1 MLFLLVKAT
10 LSLVWAVCCVIPDW
24 RKRHLPNACTLGGAA
39 VAVVCAFGAGMDAG
53 LESILTGFFS
63 AAFLLVLFFVR
74 ATGAGDVK
82 MIFAAGVFAGPG
94 MTLPLVFA
102 VSTAGLIL
110 AVALLLARKADSRR
124 LRHYWRSLF
133 DWRYD
138 RAAGRAA
145 LPPRDNEACRVPFA
159 AAIAAGLL
167 VVEVCQLVEVWGK
180 W

>member
-1 MLFLLVKAT
+1 MFLLVKAV

-24 RKRHLPNACTLGGAA
+24 RSRCLPNACTLGGAA
-39 VAVVCAFGAGMDAG
+39 VAVVCAFGAGVDAG
-53 LESILTGFFS
+53 LASTLTGLFA
-63 AAFLLVLFFVR
+63 AAFLLLPFFVR
-74 ATGAGDVK
+74 AAGAGDVK

-94 MTLPLVFA
+94 MTLPLIFA

-110 AVALLLARKADSRR
+110 AIALLLVRKVDARR
-124 LRHYWRSLF
+124 LRHYGRCVF
-133 DWRYD
+133 DPRYD

-145 LPPRDNEACRVPFA
+145 LPPRDSEACRMPFA

-167 VVEVCQLVEVWGK
+167 VVEACQLMEVWGK